1 MLTFSFGLSRRSVL
15 RVFALGAAGCAPPR
29 AASPAAG
36 TGSVSARLADLER
49 RSGGRLGVAWSNA
62 ASRTVSGHRQ
72 NERFPM
78 CSTFKLPL
86 VAAVLQRVDAE
97 RESLDRVVRYDASA
111 LLEYAPVT
119 RDHVQRGGMT
129 VEGLCEAS
137 VSLSDNTAANL
148 LLDTLG
154 GPPALTSFFR
164 SLGDAV
170 SRLDRTE
177 PLLNTALPGDERD
190 TTTPA
195 AMLGLVVEILVSS
208 RALSATSQKRL
219 LGWLEQSP
227 TGRSRL
233 RAGLPGGWR
242 AGDKTGTG
250 ENGAT
255 NDVVIAW
262 PPAGGPLV
270 IAAYSI
276 GSPQSPEQ
284 RSETLAEVARIV
296 TTAMG

>member
-1 MLTFSFGLSRRSVL
+1 
-15 RVFALGAAGCAPPR
+15 
-29 AASPAAG
+29 
-36 TGSVSARLADLER
+36 
-49 RSGGRLGVAWSNA
+49 
-62 ASRTVSGHRQ
+62 
-72 NERFPM
+72 
-78 CSTFKLPL
+78 
-86 VAAVLQRVDAE
+86 
-97 RESLDRVVRYDASA
+97 
-111 LLEYAPVT
+111 
-119 RDHVQRGGMT
+119 
-129 VEGLCEAS
+129 
-137 VSLSDNTAANL
+137 
-148 LLDTLG
+148 
-154 GPPALTSFFR
+154 
-164 SLGDAV
+164 
-170 SRLDRTE
+170 LDRTE

-195 AMLGLVVEILVSS
+195 AMVGLVGEILVSS
-208 RALSATSQKRL
+208 RTLSATSQKRL
-219 LGWLEQSP
+219 FGWLEHSP

-262 PPAGGPLV
+262 PPAGAPLV

-296 TTAMG
+296 TTAIG